1 MRRLQDIL
9 RVLSLPALLIVL
21 LLPIA
26 IPSTTTDAA
35 PLRAS
40 IGVSPSSG
48 PPGTNVTVSGNG
60 FTPGGY
66 QGRLFWD
73 GSFQKSFSIP
83 SGGSFST
90 GFTIPS
96 GTNAGNHTIRVCA
109 ASGGSCFTGEFAQEA
124 TTTFNVIIPSVVP
137 PTATAVPTFNIQ
149 PAGIEVTQGIRQD
162 IPSRT
167 ATGDLVLRPENWTH
181 VAGRRTIVRVYPL
194 LVNGPTTQVTALL
207 YGQRDGVEL
216 PGSPLQPERKFVIPR
231 STSTL
236 EDMRRDVAQSWIFV
250 LPESWTDAGSL
261 ALTTRVN
268 PTGPDYVRECPGCD
282 DDNTAYLSGVS
293 FEQVQAKEIWVQII
307 RTNWFW
313 RDATGAIVNDSAE
326 IVEIF
331 NMLLYWQKT
340 WPIDESLMRLYPI
353 RQFRISHGDA
363 EPPIEDPP
371 NWDNNVFHD
380 VFGHLYAPPS
390 GRNDRPAFSTDP
402 YVYVPT
408 VFDPDSAIIGCSGV
422 AGIGYPPLFHTGAC
436 WAAAQEAGHSIGLN
450 HASNAHGERNGGPVD
465 PSYPG
470 DHGQIEEDA
479 FGFDIYNLDVVPP
492 DSSCEGHTHDFMSY
506 GCATRWV
513 SVYTWNKI
521 VDAFRTENASA
532 ALERAQE
539 SSVQMIGRS
548 FQNDLLTLRIGG
560 VIHPEGSVS
569 LSPITQI
576 TTDLPDYDVPDSPYR
591 LVVRDAG
598 GEEIF
603 SRAFQPYEQT
613 HSEDGTLNF
622 YELIPVLEDAAAI
635 EIERDGE
642 PIGVI
647 SASENA
653 PTVQIT
659 QPGAT
664 AVWGQAETF
673 TVSWEGDDPDGDT
686 LHYRVELQ
694 RDGED
699 GWMPVYGD
707 TTLNQVELDPSL
719 LPGYGG
725 AWNLRVQA
733 TDGFHSSFDRVGP
746 ITIEPQAPQAGIA
759 LPLEGRPY
767 AARGSLDL
775 MGFASDIETAQL
787 PEDALTWY
795 LNGEQIG
802 TGSILRIDMPA
813 EGQHELRFAAESS
826 SGLVGEAMMTLT
838 VDRDSDSDGM
848 TNGWEDRYGLAS
860 LNPADA
866 GEDGDGDGLT
876 NYEEFNLQSDPTLP
890 DTDGDGYPDL
900 EESASGTDPNDSQS
914 YPRHQHAPIN
924 ISGTIHAH
932 DGNRLSQE
940 NPTNAGRGG
949 DESAQESDAE
959 ETMESEA
966 EQEAYAG
973 ERPGGRIAT
982 VYLVMLAFG
991 GLVVVGGLLAGVLW
1005 FRRRSA

>member
-1 MRRLQDIL
+1 MHRLKHIL
-9 RVLSLPALLIVL
+9 RILALPTLLIILV
-21 LLPIA
+21 LPIA
-26 IPSTTTDAA
+26 IPNTATDAA
-35 PLRAS
+35 PLRQS

-48 PPGTNVTVSGNG
+48 PPGTNVTVSGSG

-66 QGRLFWD
+66 DGRLFWD
-73 GSFQKSFSIP
+73 GSFQKSFNIP

-96 GTNAGNHTIRVCA
+96 AANAGNHTIRICS
-109 ASGGSCFTGEFAQEA
+109 ASGGSCYTGEFAQEA
-124 TTTFNVIIPSVVP
+124 TTSFNVVIPSVVP
-137 PTATAVPTFNIQ
+137 PTATPAPTFDVQ
-149 PAGIEVTQGIRQD
+149 PQAIEVTQGIRQD
-162 IPSRT
+162 IPNRSV
-167 ATGDLVLRPENWTH
+167 TGDLVLSSDNWTH

-194 LVNGPTTQVTALL
+194 LETGPTTQVTALL

-216 PGSPLQPERKFVIPR
+216 PGSPLQPQRKYVIPR
-231 STSTL
+231 TFTL
-236 EDMRRDVAQSWIFV
+236 EEKRRDVSKSWVFI
-250 LPESWTDAGSL
+250 LPESWTEEGSL
-261 ALTTRVN
+261 SLTARVN

-282 DDNTAYLSGVS
+282 DDNTAYLSGVE
-293 FEQVQAKEIWVQII
+293 FEQLQTKEIWVQII

-313 RDATGAIVNDSAE
+313 RDETGAIVNDMAE
-326 IVEIF
+326 LEEIF
-331 NMLLYWQKT
+331 NMLLFWQKT

-402 YVYVPT
+402 YIYVPT

-436 WAAAQEAGHSIGLN
+436 WAATQEAGHSIGLN
-450 HASNAHGERNGGPVD
+450 HASNAHGERSGGPVD

-479 FGFDIYNLDVVPP
+479 FGFDIYSLEVVPP
-492 DSSCEGHTHDFMSY
+492 DSSCEDHTHDFMSY
-506 GCATRWV
+506 GCAKRWT

-521 VDAFRTENASA
+521 VEAFRTENGSA
-532 ALERAQE
+532 ALDRARN
-539 SSVQMIGRS
+539 SSIQMVGRN
-548 FQNDLLTLRIGG
+548 FQTNLQALRVGG
-560 VIHPEGSVS
+560 VIHPDGSVS

-576 TTDLPDYDVPDSPYR
+576 TTELPDYEAPDSPYR

-598 GEEIF
+598 GEQIF

-622 YELIPVLEDAAAI
+622 YELIPALEEAAAI

-642 PIGVI
+642 LIGVV

-653 PTVQIT
+653 PSVQIT
-659 QPGAT
+659 QPDGSAI
-664 AVWGQAETF
+664 WGEGESF
-673 TVSWEGDDPDGDT
+673 TVSWEGSDPDGDS

-694 RDGED
+694 REGED
-699 GWMPVYGD
+699 GWMPIFGD
-707 TTLNQVELDPSL
+707 TTLNQVELEPSL

-725 AWNLRVQA
+725 TWNLRVQA
-733 TDGFHSSFDRVGP
+733 TDRFHSAFDQIEP
-746 ITIEPQAPQAGIA
+746 ITIEPQPPQAGIA
-759 LPLEGRPY
+759 YPLDGRPY
-767 AARGSLDL
+767 AAGGALDL
-775 MGFASDIETAQL
+775 MGFAADFETAQL
-787 PEDALTWY
+787 PEEALTWH

-802 TGSILRIDMPA
+802 TGSSLRIEMPA
-813 EGQHELRFAAESS
+813 EGQHELRFAAEGT
-826 SGLVGEAMMTLT
+826 SGLVGEATITLT

-848 TNGWEDRYGLAS
+848 TNGWEDRYGLAP

-876 NYEEFNLQSDPTLP
+876 NYEEFNFQSDPTRANS
-890 DTDGDGYPDL
+890 DGDPLTDL
-900 EESASGTDPNDSQS
+900 EELASGTDPNDPES
-914 YPRHQHAPIN
+914 YARHQHEPIN
-924 ISGTIHAH
+924 IGGTIHTRE
-932 DGNRLSQE
+932 GSRLSQE
-940 NPTNAGRGG
+940 SPTFADQGAEVSEQGS
-949 DESAQESDAE
+949 DAEDAQESG
-959 ETMESEA
+959 T
-966 EQEAYAG
+966 EQEADAT

-982 VYLVMLAFG
+982 VYLVLLAVG
-991 GLVVVGGLLAGVLW
+991 GIAIAGGLLIGFLW
-1005 FRRRSA
+1005 LRQRST